1 MQAFIVGL
9 IFGLI
14 FVSCTYSASKGYRG
28 VATSPSEGYGEGI
41 PDTTLTDPQRR
52 KKANNLVAFWATLS
66 AALCLPPIAYTAYVA
81 MDPGRRIPLPVLVL
95 LAVYAIVV
103 CSTAA
108 YPLDK
113 IKK

>member
-1 MQAFIVGL
+1 MQAFVVGL

-14 FVSCTYSASKGYRG
+14 FVSCIYMASKGYRG
-28 VATSPSEGYGEGI
+28 VATSPGEGYGEGI

-81 MDPGRRIPLPVLVL
+81 MDPERRIPLPVLVF

-103 CSTAA
+103 SSMAA

>member
-14 FVSCTYSASKGYRG
+14 FISCAYIASKGYRG
-28 VATSPSEGYGEGI
+28 VATSPSEGYGDGI

-66 AALCLPPIAYTAYVA
+66 GALCVPPIIYTAYIA
-81 MDPGRRIPLPVLVL
+81 IDPERRIPLPVLVL

-103 CSTAA
+103 CSMAA